1 MTTLVLLR
9 LVHVVLG
16 AVWVGMAVFTA
27 FFLTPA
33 FQDAAPDGAKVMAA
47 LQRRGM
53 MTVMPI
59 LALGTLLSGIWLYWR
74 VSGGFQAG
82 YVTSPGGLTFGLGGA
97 AALLAYGIGMT
108 VMRPSM
114 LRAVALSQTLG
125 PTTTSRERE
134 ERMAEI
140 QRLRARGAAAGRW
153 VAGLLVAAVAAM
165 AVGRYV

>member
-1 MTTLVLLR
+1 MLIIILR
-9 LVHVVLG
+9 LLHIVLG

-27 FFLTPA
+27 FFLSPA
-33 FQDAAPDGAKVMAA
+33 FQEAAPDGAKVMAA

-74 VSGGFQAG
+74 VSGGFQSG
-82 YVTSPGGLTFGLGGA
+82 YLTSPGGLAFGLGGA
-97 AALLAYGIGMT
+97 TAILAYGIGMT

-114 LRAVALSQTLG
+114 MRAMTLGQTLSSAT
-125 PTTTSRERE
+125 PAERE
-134 ERMAEI
+134 QRMAEM

-153 VAGLLVAAVAAM
+153 VGLLLIAAVAAM